1 MIDRLDSRSHSAIQH
16 WPIVMLRI
24 YTGLFFA
31 WNGFG
36 KLRRDNFADGMEGF
50 LGAQAEEEAGWFDW
64 MGSDDDEPMANQSF
78 IISVESL
85 DEQDVAIRIE
95 QTAALEEDDFRA
107 MEVRDEQALLAL
119 LKGNID

>member
-1 MIDRLDSRSHSAIQH
+1 MR
-16 WPIVMLRI
+16 
-24 YTGLFFA
+24 Y
-31 WNGFG
+31 
-36 KLRRDNFADGMEGF
+36 
-50 LGAQAEEEAGWFDW
+50 LGAQTDEEAGWFDW
-64 MGSDDDEPMANQSF
+64 IGGDDDEPMANQSF